1 MRVATVV
8 KVLLA
13 STTAWALAS
22 QSQAQS
28 AQTANTQ
35 TPNNSVT
42 TDSLEEVVVTATKR
56 AQSIS
61 QIPASI
67 SAVSADDLEARG
79 QRDLSDLSG
88 SVPGLQVAPNNT
100 DISVTIRGV
109 GHSLYSPA
117 AENSVALHLDG
128 VYLSR
133 PADAQMA
140 FFDVDRVEVLR
151 GPQGTLYG
159 RNATG
164 GAINIVSNAPTRDFS
179 GETTVGVGNY
189 GRTDVEAVV
198 SGPLA
203 ESLLGRLGGFC
214 NERWEGFGK
223 NLYTGNDV
231 DTLHECGGKA
241 ALQWMPVD
249 KLNLLARLDYY
260 HANDSNGLYHYV
272 GPVNQPYPGAPTLPQ
287 LFGANPTPGNVRD
300 IDSAIDSNR
309 YANIW
314 GSSLDGSYELN
325 DNFTVKSITA
335 YRRTVS
341 DYITPLD
348 NSPLPVYGPFTLNAD
363 SHQISQEL
371 QLHWQTD
378 YVYAVFGAYYFDE
391 VTRSRLFI
399 DSYLNSGI
407 PSFHIPTLF
416 PSPFGVFTQQAS
428 LDTTAKAVFANTDW
442 KVTDRFHL
450 GVGLRYSE
458 ESKHNVG
465 YQIAFFP
472 APINEV
478 DQGRRS
484 HGVTPEFTAR
494 YKLTDNV
501 NIYGNVSR
509 GFKSGEFLAGTTQY
523 ALPEFVWSYEG
534 GVKGSLFNGM
544 LSGSAGAFYYDY
556 TNLQVERD
564 ASPYIFFDNV
574 PKGILKGIETEGR
587 VRLPLGFQLDG
598 SISFLQSELKSFI
611 TQNPDLPGHP
621 TVNLSGNHFPYAP
634 STTTNLGLQRAFG
647 FGSSGDGV
655 LRVDFQHVTD
665 TFEDV
670 FNTRNTNFRP
680 AYSLWNASYKQSF
693 TNGWSALLWGKN
705 LTNKLVYLNTSTSAP
720 PNLIVPTLPS
730 VKVPPYPVTSL
741 EEANLNEPRTYGINV
756 QYKW

>member
-1 MRVATVV
+1 MRVATFV

-22 QSQAQS
+22 QCQAQS
-28 AQTANTQ
+28 AQTANNSA
-35 TPNNSVT
+35 TP
-42 TDSLEEVVVTATKR
+42 DSLEEVVVTATKR

-67 SAVSADDLEARG
+67 SAVSAADLEAKG
-79 QRDLSDLSG
+79 QRDLSDLG
-88 SVPGLQVAPNNT
+88 GTVPGLQVAPDNT
-100 DISVTIRGV
+100 DISITLRGV

-164 GAINIVSNAPTRDFS
+164 GAINIVSNAPSHEFS
-179 GETTVGVGNY
+179 GETTVGVGNF
-189 GRTDVEAVV
+189 GRTDFETVV

-203 ESLLGRLGGFC
+203 RNLLGRLGGFC
-214 NERWEGFGK
+214 HERWDGFGK
-223 NLYTGNDV
+223 NLATGNDV

-241 ALQWMPVD
+241 ALQWTPID
-249 KLNLLARLDYY
+249 KLELLARMDYY
-260 HANDSNGLYHYV
+260 HANDSNGLFHYV
-272 GPVNQPYPGAPTLPQ
+272 GAVNQPFPGAPTLPQ
-287 LFGANPTPGNVRD
+287 LFGANPTPSNVRD
-300 IDSAIDSNR
+300 IDSAADPNR

-314 GSSLDGSYELN
+314 GSSLDASYALN
-325 DNFTVKSITA
+325 DSFTVKSITG

-341 DYITPLD
+341 SYLTALD
-348 NSPLPVYGPFTLNAD
+348 NSPLPIYGPFTLAAD
-363 SHQISQEL
+363 SHQISQEM

-378 YVYAVFGAYYFDE
+378 RFYSVFGAYYFDE
-391 VTRSRLFI
+391 LTRSRLFI
-399 DSYLNSGI
+399 DSYLNTGI
-407 PSFHIPTLF
+407 PSVGIPKIF
-416 PSPFGVFTQQAS
+416 PSPYGVFTQQAT
-428 LDTTAKAVFANTDW
+428 LDTTAKAVFGNADW
-442 KVTDRFHL
+442 KVTDSLHL

-458 ESKHNVG
+458 ESKHNQG
-465 YQIAFFP
+465 FQIAFFP
-472 APINEV
+472 APIHDV

-484 HGVTPEFTAR
+484 HGVTPQFTAL
-494 YKLTDNV
+494 YNLTDNV
-501 NIYGNVSR
+501 NLYGNISR
-509 GFKSGEFLAGTTQY
+509 GFKSGEFLSGTPQY

-534 GVKGSLFNGM
+534 GVKGSLLNGM
-544 LSGSAGAFYYDY
+544 LSGSADAFYYDY
-556 TNLQVERD
+556 TDLQVERD
-564 ASPYIFFDNV
+564 ASPFIFFDNV

-587 VRLPLGFQLDG
+587 VRLPMGFQLDG
-598 SISFLQSELKSFI
+598 NITFLRSDLKSFI

-621 TVNLSGNHFPYAP
+621 TVNLNGNRFPYAP
-634 STTTNLGLQRAFG
+634 KTTINLGLQRTFG
-647 FGSSGDGV
+647 FASFGEGV
-655 LRVDFQHVTD
+655 LRADFQHVTD

-670 FNTRNTNFRP
+670 FNTTNTNFRP
-680 AYSLWNASYKQSF
+680 AYSLWNASYKQTFS
-693 TNGWSALLWGKN
+693 NHWSVLLWGKN
-705 LTNKLVYLNTSTSAP
+705 LANKLVYLNTSTSAP

-730 VKVPPYPVTSL
+730 VKVPPYPVASL
-741 EEANLNEPRTYGINV
+741 EEANLNEPRTYGISV

>member
-8 KVLLA
+8 KILLG
-13 STTAWALAS
+13 STAAWALAG
-22 QSQAQS
+22 QSQAQTS
-28 AQTANTQ
+28 
-35 TPNNSVT
+35 NNSVA

-56 AQSIS
+56 AQSIA

-67 SAVSADDLEARG
+67 SAVSAEDMEAKG
-79 QRDLSDLSG
+79 QRDLSDLG
-88 SVPGLQVAPNNT
+88 GAVPGLQVSPDNT

-164 GAINIVSNAPTRDFS
+164 GAINIVSNAPTQDFS
-179 GETTVGVGNY
+179 GETSVGVGNY
-189 GRTDVEAVV
+189 GRTDLEAVV

-203 ESLLGRLGGFC
+203 ANLLGRLGGFC
-214 NERWEGFGK
+214 HERWDGFGK
-223 NLYTGNDV
+223 NLFTGDDV

-241 ALQWMPVD
+241 ALQWTPVD

-272 GPVNQPYPGAPTLPQ
+272 GPVNQPFPGAPTLPQ

-300 IDSAIDSNR
+300 IDSATNPNR

-325 DNFTVKSITA
+325 DALTVKSITA
-335 YRRTVS
+335 YRHTVS
-341 DYITPLD
+341 NYSTPMD
-348 NSPLPVYGPFTLNAD
+348 NSPLPIYGPFSLDAA
-363 SHQISQEL
+363 SHQVSQEL
-371 QLHWQTD
+371 QLHWQTEH
-378 YVYAVFGAYYFDE
+378 VYTVFGAYYFDE
-391 VTRSRLFI
+391 LINSDINI

-407 PSFHIPTLF
+407 PSFGIPAIF
-416 PSPFGVFTQQAS
+416 RSPFGVFTQQAA
-428 LDTTAKAVFANTDW
+428 LDTTAKAIFGNADW
-442 KVTDRFHL
+442 KVTDRLHL

-472 APINEV
+472 GPINEV
-478 DQGRRS
+478 DVGRRS
-484 HGVTPEFTAR
+484 HGVTPQFTVD
-494 YKLTDNV
+494 YKLTDNL
-501 NIYGNVSR
+501 NIYGNASR

-534 GVKGSLFNGM
+534 GIKGSALNGM
-544 LSGSAGAFYYDY
+544 LSGSADAFYYDY

-574 PKGILKGIETEGR
+574 PKGILKGIELEGR

-598 SISFLQSELKSFI
+598 NISFLQSELKSFI

-621 TVNLSGNHFPYAP
+621 TVNLDGNRFPYAP
-634 STTTNLGLQRAFG
+634 GTTTNLGLQRVFG
-647 FGSSGDGV
+647 FGKFGDGV

-670 FNTRNTNFRP
+670 FNTTNTNFRP

-705 LTNKLVYLNTSTSAP
+705 LTNKLVYLNTSTSSP

>member
-28 AQTANTQ
+28 AQTSNTQ
-35 TPNNSVT
+35 TANNSVAT
-42 TDSLEEVVVTATKR
+42 VSLEEVVVTATKR

-88 SVPGLQVAPNNT
+88 AVPGLQVAPDNT
-100 DISVTIRGV
+100 DISITIRGV
-109 GHSLYSPA
+109 GHSLFSPA

-133 PADAQMA
+133 PADAQVA

-179 GETTVGVGNY
+179 GETTLGVGNY
-189 GRTDVEAVV
+189 GRTDIEAIV

-203 ESLLGRLGGFC
+203 ENVLGRLGVFC
-214 NERWEGFGK
+214 HERWDGFGK

-241 ALQWMPVD
+241 ALQLTPSD
-249 KLNLLARLDYY
+249 KLKLLARLDYY

-272 GPVNQPYPGAPTLPQ
+272 GPINQPYPGAPTLPQ
-287 LFGANPTPGNVRD
+287 LLGANPTPSNVRN
-300 IDSAIDSNR
+300 IDSQIDPNR

-314 GSSLDGSYELN
+314 GSSLEGSYELS
-325 DNFTVKSITA
+325 DSLTVKSLSA

-341 DYITPLD
+341 DYTVDLD
-348 NSPLPVYGPFTLNAD
+348 GSSLPIWGPFTLNAD
-363 SHQISQEL
+363 SHQVSQEL

-378 YVYAVFGAYYFDE
+378 YVYAVLGAYYFDE
-391 VTRSRLFI
+391 VTHSHLFI

-407 PSFHIPTLF
+407 PSFHIPTIF
-416 PSPFGVFTQQAS
+416 PSPFGVFTQNAA
-428 LDTTAKAVFANTDW
+428 LNTTATAIFGNADW

-450 GVGLRYSE
+450 GVGLRYSQ

-465 YQIAFFP
+465 YEIAFFP
-472 APINEV
+472 GPINGV
-478 DQGRRS
+478 DEGRRS
-484 HGVTPEFTAR
+484 HGVTPQFTAQ
-494 YKLTDNV
+494 YKLTDNL
-501 NIYGNVSR
+501 NIYGNVGR
-509 GFKSGEFLAGTTQY
+509 GFKSGEFIAGTPQY
-523 ALPEFVWSYEG
+523 ALPEFLWSYEG

-544 LSGSAGAFYYDY
+544 LSGSADAFYYDY
-556 TNLQVERD
+556 TNFQIERL
-564 ASPYIFFDNV
+564 ATPFTYLENA
-574 PKGILKGIETEGR
+574 PKGILKGIEAEGQ
-587 VRLPLGFQLDG
+587 VRLPMGLRLDG
-598 SISFLQSELKSFI
+598 NITFLKSEIKDFI
-611 TQNPDLPGHP
+611 TQNPDLQGSP
-621 TVNLSGNHFPYAP
+621 TVNLTGNRFPYAP
-634 STTTNLGLQRAFG
+634 STTINLGLEKSFAFG
-647 FGSSGDGV
+647 NFGNGV

-670 FNTRNTNFRP
+670 YDSRSTDFRP
-680 AYSLWNASYKQSF
+680 AYSLWNASYRHTFNS
-693 TNGWSALLWGKN
+693 GWSALLWGKN
-705 LTNKLVYLNTSTSAP
+705 LTNKLVYMNTLTDAIP
-720 PNLIVPTLPS
+720 DLIVPTLPS
-730 VKVPPYPVTSL
+730 VKFPPYPDASL
-741 EEANLNEPRTYGINV
+741 QLANLNEPRTYGINV